1 VRGPRP
7 SVPGPRARSAGWGGS
22 AGGPGPVRQA
32 AVGGAAAWLGTL
44 DGMDAEHTSTE
55 EVVYTDE
62 QRAATLAALLNIM
75 GGEPP
80 AEMLE
85 LVRRRDEEFAARRSD
100 AA

>member
-1 VRGPRP
+1 
-7 SVPGPRARSAGWGGS
+7 
-22 AGGPGPVRQA
+22 
-32 AVGGAAAWLGTL
+32 
-44 DGMDAEHTSTE
+44 MDAEHTSTE